1 MMRTTITLLVAIVL
15 LASCNQYKKTPSG
28 LAYKITKGD
37 GKVKLKQGDFV
48 KFNIEFKVAPK
59 DSLLTSSYGK
69 IPAYMVIDTARS
81 PKHSFLEVITELA
94 VGDKMEFVMSVDTLK
109 KMGAIQE
116 SSPFKAKE
124 LIKGRIEILKIYTK
138 QEDVIADRAKEI
150 EAEKQREIKDVQA
163 FVSKKGV
170 KTQSTRSGALVEI
183 VTPGDQTQLAD
194 SGKMAK
200 VRYRGTIL
208 ETGKEFDSN
217 MGDTTR
223 MPLMIAVGSVGTQNS
238 VITGLDEAIRM
249 FGKGAKG
256 NVYIPA
262 MLGYGDA
269 GNPPVIPIYS
279 NLKFEIEVLD
289 IATPPPPAP
298 QQLPNMPKPIKK

>member
-1 MMRTTITLLVAIVL
+1 L

-59 DSLLTSSYGK
+59 DSLLTSTFGK

-81 PKHSFLEVITELA
+81 QKHSFLEVITELG

-109 KMGAIQE
+109 KMGAIPE
-116 SSPFKAKE
+116 NSPFHAKE
-124 LIKGRIEILKIYTK
+124 LIKGRIEIVKTYTK
-138 QEDVIADRAKEI
+138 QEEVIADRNKEI
-150 EAEKQREIKDVQA
+150 DAEKQREITAVKA
-163 FVSKKGV
+163 FVDKKGI
-170 KTQSTRSGALVEI
+170 KTQSTRSGALVEL
-183 VTPGDQTQLAD
+183 VTPGDQANKAD

-223 MPLMIAVGSVGTQNS
+223 MPLMVGVGSVGTQNS
-238 VITGLDEAIRM
+238 VITGLDEALRM

-269 GNPPVIPIYS
+269 GSPPVIPIYS
-279 NLKFEIEVLD
+279 NLKFEIEMLD
-289 IATPPPPAP
+289 VAVPPPPAP
-298 QQLPNMPKPIKK
+298 QALPNMPKPLKK